1 MGPAILGGRLAPS
14 GDGMH
19 GSNAKHGRVLRRLAA
34 LALAWPCACFAIG
47 FVPPDMGEPRAPT
60 PAAEFDA
67 VFQRVVGPASLET
80 STPDYERE
88 LDRLRALLPAVDAV
102 REVRFRSV
110 DCGSTRWKD
119 VARGLAYS
127 ERALQA
133 ARDNDDRA
141 SQARAL
147 VCRSSFMLLRDGS
160 RHALPDLDRALDAL
174 KGQNEPQLEGEILVM
189 RADLLSLIGDQAQAM
204 LDFQR
209 ARAAFRDSGLDHE
222 VEPLLQGM
230 ATAYRRMG
238 DYAQAARVL
247 DQSRERLAAKQDWE
261 GLAVNMIQF
270 GFLHVEA
277 GAPDKARVAF
287 EEAIRIAR
295 AHDDDTDRNGALLG
309 LAEAQIAL
317 GQPQAARTTLHEAAT
332 RFAAAGDD
340 SSKDMLLL
348 LGGEALA
355 KQGQH
360 AEALKHYDLAQP
372 LMEAGGNLRYLALLH
387 RARSS
392 SEEALG
398 RDADALASFKRY
410 DALQQEL
417 QDKMRLE
424 QGRLLQYE
432 YEIRKRDFENQ
443 RLRAERKAQSQQ
455 LTDLRRIRNW
465 QTLAMACG
473 LLLAALLA
481 AFAWRQW
488 RKSRRMR
495 ALALVDSLTGAATR
509 RAFDA
514 TAADAL
520 AEARRQDVPLSLLAL
535 DLDRFKN
542 INDRYGHAAGD
553 RVLAATSRAWT
564 ALLRDRDL
572 LARIGGEEFVVVCPD
587 TSMGKARGIA
597 ARLLEATEALR
608 FEDIDPALR
617 VGVSIGLAQA
627 GTDDTVAALL
637 ARADAALYRAK
648 QGGRGRIEG

>member
-1 MGPAILGGRLAPS
+1 MQ
-14 GDGMH
+14 

-47 FVPPDMGEPRAPT
+47 FVPPDMDEPRAPT

-67 VFQRVVGPASLET
+67 VFQRVVGPASLEA

-102 REVRFRSV
+102 REVRFLSV

-133 ARDNDDRA
+133 ARDNGDRA

-147 VCRSSFMLLRDGS
+147 VCRSSFLMLRDGS
-160 RHALPDLDRALDAL
+160 RHALPDLDRALDVL

-230 ATAYRRMG
+230 ATTYRRMG

-247 DQSRERLAAKQDWE
+247 DQSRVRLAAKQDWE
-261 GLAVNMIQF
+261 GLAVNMIQS

-287 EEAIRIAR
+287 EEAIGIAS

-317 GQPQAARTTLHEAAT
+317 DQPQAARATLHEAAT

-398 RDADALASFKRY
+398 RDQDALASFKRY

-432 YEIRKRDFENQ
+432 YEIRQRDFENQ

-455 LTDLRRIRNW
+455 LADLRRIRNW

-473 LLLAALLA
+473 LLLAVLLA

-495 ALALVDSLTGAATR
+495 ALALVDSLTGTATR

-520 AEARRQDVPLSLLAL
+520 AEARRQGLPLSLLAL

-648 QGGRGRIEG
+648 QGGRGRVEG

>member
-1 MGPAILGGRLAPS
+1 MQ
-14 GDGMH
+14 
-19 GSNAKHGRVLRRLAA
+19 GSNAKHGRALRRLAA

-47 FVPPDMGEPRAPT
+47 FVPPDMVEPRAPT

-67 VFQRVVGPASLET
+67 VFQRVVGPASLEA

-127 ERALQA
+127 EQALQA
-133 ARDNDDRA
+133 ARDNGDRA

-147 VCRSSFMLLRDGS
+147 VCRSSFMMLRDGS
-160 RHALPDLDRALDAL
+160 RHALPDLDRALDVL
-174 KGQNEPQLEGEILVM
+174 KGQNEPQLEGELLVM
-189 RADLLSLIGDQAQAM
+189 RADLLSLSGDQAQAM

-230 ATAYRRMG
+230 ATTYRRMG

-261 GLAVNMIQF
+261 GLAVNMIQS

-277 GAPDKARVAF
+277 GAPDRARDAF
-287 EEAIRIAR
+287 EEAIRIAT
-295 AHDDDTDRNGALLG
+295 AHDDDADRNGALLG

-317 GQPQAARTTLHEAAT
+317 DLPQAARATLHEAAT

-392 SEEALG
+392 SEEALD
-398 RDADALASFKRY
+398 RDQDALASFKRY

-455 LTDLRRIRNW
+455 LADLRRIRNW

-473 LLLAALLA
+473 LLLAVLLA

-495 ALALVDSLTGAATR
+495 ALALVDSLTGTATR

-520 AEARRQDVPLSLLAL
+520 AEARRQGVPLSLLAL

-648 QGGRGRIEG
+648 QGGRGRVVG

>member
-1 MGPAILGGRLAPS
+1 
-14 GDGMH
+14 MH
-19 GSNAKHGRVLRRLAA
+19 ASNTYRRSVSRRLAALA
-34 LALAWPCACFAIG
+34 LALAWPCACLAVG
-47 FVPPDMGEPRAPT
+47 FVPPDAVEPRPLA
-60 PAAEFDA
+60 PAAEFDT
-67 VFQRVVGPASLET
+67 VFQRVVGPASLDA
-80 STPDYERE
+80 STPDYERD
-88 LDRLRALLPAVDAV
+88 LDRLRALLPSVDAV
-102 REVRFRSV
+102 RAVRFRSV

-127 ERALQA
+127 EQALQA
-133 ARDNDDRA
+133 ARDAGDRA

-147 VCRSSFMLLRDGS
+147 VCRSNFMMLRDGS
-160 RHALPDLDRALDAL
+160 RHALPDLDRALEAL

-189 RADLLSLIGDQAQAM
+189 RADLHSLIGDQAQAM

-209 ARAAFRDSGLDHE
+209 ARAAFRDSGLDQE
-222 VEPLLQGM
+222 VDRLLQGM

-238 DYAQAARVL
+238 DYAQAARYL
-247 DQSRERLAAKQDWE
+247 EQSRARLEAKQDWE
-261 GLAVNMIQF
+261 GLAVNMIQS

-277 GAPDKARVAF
+277 GAPDRARDAF
-287 EEAIRIAR
+287 EEAIRIAT
-295 AHDDDTDRNGALLG
+295 AHDDDADRNGALLG

-317 GQPQAARTTLHEAAT
+317 DQPQAARATLHEAAAG
-332 RFAAAGDD
+332 FAAAGDD

-355 KQGQH
+355 KQGLH
-360 AEALKHYDLAQP
+360 AEALKHYEIAQP

-387 RARSS
+387 RARSA

-398 RDADALASFKRY
+398 RNHDALASFKRY

-432 YEIRKRDFENQ
+432 FEIRQRDFENQ
-443 RLRAERKAQSQQ
+443 RLRAERKAQAQQ

-473 LLLAALLA
+473 LLLAAVLA

-488 RKSRRMR
+488 RKSRRLR

-514 TAADAL
+514 TVADAL
-520 AEARRQDVPLSLLAL
+520 VETRREDAPLTLLAL

-542 INDRYGHAAGD
+542 INDRYGHPAGD
-553 RVLAATSRAWT
+553 RVLAATSRAWM

-587 TSMGKARGIA
+587 TPSGKAHAIA
-597 ARLLEATEALR
+597 NRLLDATEALR
-608 FEDIDPALR
+608 FDDIDPGLR
-617 VGVSIGLAQA
+617 VGVSIGIAQA
-627 GTDDTVAALL
+627 GADDTVASLL

-648 QGGRGRIEG
+648 QGGRGRVDG

>member
-1 MGPAILGGRLAPS
+1 MQ
-14 GDGMH
+14 

-47 FVPPDMGEPRAPT
+47 FVPPDMVEPRAPT

-67 VFQRVVGPASLET
+67 VFQRVVGPASLEA

-102 REVRFRSV
+102 REVRFLSV

-127 ERALQA
+127 EQALQA
-133 ARDNDDRA
+133 ARDNGDRA

-147 VCRSSFMLLRDGS
+147 VCRSSFMMLRDGS
-160 RHALPDLDRALDAL
+160 RHALPDLDRALDVL
-174 KGQNEPQLEGEILVM
+174 KGQNEPQLEGEIMVM

-230 ATAYRRMG
+230 ATTYRRMG

-247 DQSRERLAAKQDWE
+247 DQSRVRLAAKQDWE
-261 GLAVNMIQF
+261 GLAVNMIQS

-277 GAPDKARVAF
+277 GAPDKARLAF
-287 EEAIRIAR
+287 EEAIRIAS

-317 GQPQAARTTLHEAAT
+317 DLPQAARATLHEAAT

-398 RDADALASFKRY
+398 RDQDALASFKRY

-432 YEIRKRDFENQ
+432 YEIRQRDFENQ

-455 LTDLRRIRNW
+455 LADLRRIRNW

-473 LLLAALLA
+473 LLLAVLLA

-495 ALALVDSLTGAATR
+495 ALALVDSLTGTATR

-520 AEARRQDVPLSLLAL
+520 AEARRQGLPLSLLAL

-627 GTDDTVAALL
+627 GTEDTVAALL

-648 QGGRGRIEG
+648 QGGRGRVEG

>member
-1 MGPAILGGRLAPS
+1 MA
-14 GDGMH
+14 
-19 GSNAKHGRVLRRLAA
+19 RRLAA
-34 LALAWPCACFAIG
+34 LALAWPWACLAVGFA
-47 FVPPDMGEPRAPT
+47 PPDMVEPRAPT
-60 PAAEFDA
+60 PASEFDA

-119 VARGLAYS
+119 AARGLAYA

-133 ARDNDDRA
+133 ARNNGDRA

-147 VCRSSFMLLRDGS
+147 VCRSGFMMLRDGS
-160 RHALPDLDRALDAL
+160 RHALPDLDRALEVL

-189 RADLLSLIGDQAQAM
+189 RADLRSLIGEQAQAM
-204 LDFQR
+204 LDYQR
-209 ARAAFRDSGLDHE
+209 ARAAFRDSGIDHE

-261 GLAVNMIQF
+261 GLAVNMIQS
-270 GFLHVEA
+270 GFLQVEA
-277 GAPDKARVAF
+277 GAPDKARMAF
-287 EEAIRIAR
+287 EESIRIAS
-295 AHDDDTDRNGALLG
+295 AHDDDADRNGALLG

-317 GQPQAARTTLHEAAT
+317 DQPQEARATLHEAAS

-372 LMEAGGNLRYLALLH
+372 LMEADGNLRYLALLH
-387 RARSS
+387 RARAASQ
-392 SEEALG
+392 EALG
-398 RDADALASFKRY
+398 HDAEALASFKRY

-520 AEARRQDVPLSLLAL
+520 AEARRQGVPLSLLAL

-572 LARIGGEEFVVVCPD
+572 LARIGGEEFVLVCPD
-587 TSMGKARGIA
+587 TSMDKARGIA

-627 GTDDTVAALL
+627 GTDDTVTALL

-648 QGGRGRIEG
+648 QGGRGRVEG

>member
-1 MGPAILGGRLAPS
+1 MVPAILGGRLAPS

-19 GSNAKHGRVLRRLAA
+19 GSNAKHGSVLRRLAA
-34 LALAWPCACFAIG
+34 LALAWPCACFAVG
-47 FVPPDMGEPRAPT
+47 FVPPDIVEPRAPT

-67 VFQRVVGPASLET
+67 VFQRVVGPASLDA

-88 LDRLRALLPAVDAV
+88 LDRLRALLPAVDAA
-102 REVRFRSV
+102 RGVRFRSV

-119 VARGLAYS
+119 VARGLTYS
-127 ERALQA
+127 EQALQA
-133 ARDNDDRA
+133 ARDNGDRA

-147 VCRSSFMLLRDGS
+147 VCRSSFMMLRDGS
-160 RHALPDLDRALDAL
+160 RHALPDLGRALEVL
-174 KGQNEPQLEGEILVM
+174 KGRNEPQLEGEILVV

-230 ATAYRRMG
+230 ATTYRRMG

-277 GAPDKARVAF
+277 GAPDKARLAF
-287 EEAIRIAR
+287 EEAIRIAS
-295 AHDDDTDRNGALLG
+295 AHGDDADRNGALLG

-317 GQPQAARTTLHEAAT
+317 DQPQAARATLHEAAT
-332 RFAAAGDD
+332 RFAAARDD

-355 KQGQH
+355 KQGLH

-387 RARSS
+387 QARSS

-398 RDADALASFKRY
+398 RNHDALASFKRY
-410 DALQQEL
+410 DALRQEL

-432 YEIRKRDFENQ
+432 YEIRQRDFENQ

-455 LTDLRRIRNW
+455 LSDLRRIRNW

-473 LLLAALLA
+473 LLLAVLLA

-495 ALALVDSLTGAATR
+495 ALALVDSLTGTATR

-520 AEARRQDVPLSLLAL
+520 AEARRQGVPLSLLAL

-627 GTDDTVAALL
+627 EADDTVAGLL

-648 QGGRGRIEG
+648 QGGRGRVEG